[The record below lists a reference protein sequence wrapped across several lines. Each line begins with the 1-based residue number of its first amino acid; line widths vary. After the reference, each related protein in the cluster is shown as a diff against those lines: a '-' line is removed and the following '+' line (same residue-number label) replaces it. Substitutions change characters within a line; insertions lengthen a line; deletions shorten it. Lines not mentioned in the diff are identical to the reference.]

1 MLEADEFR
9 SRKAPYAPVSA
20 LREFFSKIRNVGVPP
35 RVDQRFLQ
43 KHNIAAGN
51 EWSLL
56 SALKF
61 LGVIDSQGEPTS
73 AYRRLLSTDQFEQTL
88 RNLVELAY
96 APLFE
101 DGGGSMSP
109 DELANYFRVTSSPSQ
124 ARNAARFFL
133 AVSRMAGMTGSSGKP
148 RRSERATEEPR
159 ESAPTV
165 SAQPAPS
172 RPLAGDTRD
181 IVLRAKAALLEK
193 LPAPQPTWSAS
204 EYRAICEQFLEM
216 LRRLDT

>member
-1 MLEADEFR
+1 MEADEFK

-20 LREFFSKIRNVGVPP
+20 LREFFSKIRNVGVPA

-61 LGVIDSQGEPTS
+61 LGVIDRQGEPTA
-73 AYRRLLSTDQFEQTL
+73 AYRRLLSSDQFEGTL

-96 APLFE
+96 GPLFE
-101 DGGGSMSP
+101 DGGGTMTA
-109 DELANYFRVTSSPSQ
+109 DELTNYFRVTSSPSQ

-133 AVSRMAGMTGSSGKP
+133 AVSGMAGMLPSSP
-148 RRSERATEEPR
+148 RSLRTPVPAAIEREKAEATSPPA
-159 ESAPTV
+159 SPGVV
-165 SAQPAPS
+165 SSPS
-172 RPLAGDTRD
+172 TRD
-181 IVLRAKAALLEK
+181 AVLRAKATLLEK
-193 LPAPQPTWSAS
+193 LPAPHPAWTAA
-204 EYRAICEQFLEM
+204 EYSAICDRFLEM
-216 LRRLDT
+216 LRHLDG